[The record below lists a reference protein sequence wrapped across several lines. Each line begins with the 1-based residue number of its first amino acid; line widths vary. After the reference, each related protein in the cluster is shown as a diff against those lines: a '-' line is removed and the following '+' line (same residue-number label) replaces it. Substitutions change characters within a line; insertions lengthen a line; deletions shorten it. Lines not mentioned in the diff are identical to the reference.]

1 MLFNNICIRRRRV
14 CRIDRGHDTAL
25 IDKLYSFLV
34 KKYAVKMAYCNY
46 FDKLFFSFE
55 NDTDVL
61 RNDTDVLVTSRLQIV
76 YFRIDALVFSVAKL
90 HHF

>member
-34 KKYAVKMAYCNY
+34 KKYAVKMDYCNY
-46 FDKLFFSFE
+46 FDKLFL
-55 NDTDVL
+55 VL
-61 RNDTDVLVTSRLQIV
+61 KMTPMSYRMTPMS
-76 YFRIDALVFSVAKL
+76 
-90 HHF
+90 

>member
-34 KKYAVKMAYCNY
+34 KKYAVKWLIVIILINY
-46 FDKLFFSFE
+46 F
-55 NDTDVL
+55 
-61 RNDTDVLVTSRLQIV
+61 
-76 YFRIDALVFSVAKL
+76 
-90 HHF
+90 